1 MNSYNLVISG
11 YWWLLV
17 LFIIAGFGLS
27 FWAYKTTI
35 PPISEKKRYLLIS
48 LRGFALAI
56 LIFAI
61 FEPIYSITRAFIE
74 KPKIAILLDNS
85 ISAGTTDAKGNRAD
99 AFRNAL
105 INSNIDNL
113 DNITFLFDSDVK
125 QLDKFNTDSLAFDG
139 RATDISKALR
149 RLDRYRDEENIRAVV
164 LFTDGAYNAGS
175 NPIFDAE
182 RFTAPFYVVGI
193 GDTTEPVDI
202 AVLSIVTNEIA
213 YVDNKIQIMV
223 NFKANGFSNKTIKL
237 KLFFNEE
244 KIAEQEIFI
253 EPGRERFFHNF
264 EYTPTKPGTHKIT
277 AQIDPIEN
285 EITRKN
291 NSISEFIRVLEN
303 KRNFAIFAGSPS
315 PDLSMIKQ
323 SILLEKGVEIKEFIQ
338 KKGAEFYET
347 PNPKVLQASELIVF
361 VGFPVQSTPKNVID
375 MIKLELEQGKPL
387 LFIASQTTDYNKL
400 KEFQNY
406 LPFVVVSS
414 RPQELLVVPDFKTSA
429 LSSPILRIT
438 GSDDDLK
445 LWNSLPPLFRTETFV
460 RPKAE
465 SEVLSTM
472 KINNTPLNEPLI
484 MSRHFQNSKSIALMG
499 YGLHRWKLFGYAS
512 ELAKGRDAED
522 LLNIFINNSLRW
534 LSIAEQTKPVKV
546 RPSRKFYNENEVVE
560 LFGEVYDAAYNP
572 IEKANLKVKIVGKN
586 DTREITLSPTG
597 LGNYYATVEGLP
609 SGDYSFSAEATLN
622 NNVLGT
628 DDGRFSIGE
637 ISIEYLNL
645 KMNEPLLK
653 KIAEITGGKFYYSDN
668 VSSIIDDI
676 QKNRFFTE
684 RSITKR
690 NDIIIWNLP
699 YLLIL
704 VVLLLSAEWFIRKR
718 SGML

>member
-11 YWWLLV
+11 YWWLLI
-17 LFIIAGFGLS
+17 LFIIVGFALS
-27 FWAYKTTI
+27 FWAYRTTI
-35 PPISEKKRYLLIS
+35 PQISEKKRYLLIA
-48 LRGFALAI
+48 LRGLALAI

-85 ISAGTTDAKGNRAD
+85 ISAGTTDAKGNRAETYK
-99 AFRNAL
+99 NAL

-113 DNITFLFDSDVK
+113 ENITFLFDNDVR
-125 QLDKFNTDSLAFDG
+125 QLDRFIIDSLTFDG
-139 RATDISKALR
+139 RATDISRAIR
-149 RLDRYRDEENIRAVV
+149 RLDRYRDEDNIRAVV

-182 RFTAPFYVVGI
+182 RFTTPFYVVGI
-193 GDTTEPVDI
+193 GDTTEPIDI
-202 AVLSIVTNEIA
+202 AVLSVVTNEIA
-213 YVDNKIQIMV
+213 YVDNKIQILV
-223 NFKANGFSNKTIKL
+223 NFKANGFSNKTVKL
-237 KLFFNEE
+237 KLFFNDE
-244 KIAEQEIFI
+244 KIGEQDILI
-253 EPGRERFFHNF
+253 EQGKERYFHNF
-264 EYTPTKPGTHKIT
+264 DYIPTKPGNHKIT
-277 AQIDPIEN
+277 AQFDPIEN

-303 KRNFAIFAGSPS
+303 KRNIAIFAGAPS

-338 KKGAEFYET
+338 KKGAEFYEA

-361 VGFPVQSTPKNVID
+361 VGFPIQSTPKNVID
-375 MIKLELEQGKPL
+375 MIKLELERGKPL

-400 KEFQNY
+400 KEFQNF
-406 LPFVVVSS
+406 LPFIVVSS
-414 RPQELLVVPDFKTSA
+414 RPQELLVVPDFKSSA

-438 GSDDDLK
+438 GSENDLK

-465 SEVLSTM
+465 SEVLATM
-472 KINNTPLNEPLI
+472 KINNAPLNEPLI

-512 ELAKGRDAED
+512 ELAKGRQAED

-534 LSIAEQTKPVKV
+534 LSIAEQSKPVKV

-572 IEKANLKVKIVGKN
+572 IEKANLKVKVSGKSE
-586 DTREITLSPTG
+586 TREITLAPTG
-597 LGNYYATVEGLP
+597 QGNYYANIEGLP
-609 SGDYSFSAEATLN
+609 SGDYSFTAEATLN

-653 KIAEITGGKFYYSDN
+653 KIAEITVGKFYYADN
-668 VSSIIDDI
+668 VSSIVDDI
-676 QKNRFFTE
+676 RSNRFFTE
-684 RSITKR
+684 RSIKKR
-690 NDIIIWNLP
+690 DDIIIWNLP